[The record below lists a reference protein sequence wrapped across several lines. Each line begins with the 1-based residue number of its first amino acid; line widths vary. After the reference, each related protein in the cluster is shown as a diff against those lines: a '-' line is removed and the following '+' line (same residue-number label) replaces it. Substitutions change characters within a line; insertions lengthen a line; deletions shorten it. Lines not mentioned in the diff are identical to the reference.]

1 MKKNNILQYL
11 QIDKYS
17 KEIPNIEYF
26 FIVSILITTILI
38 TINYLTK

>member
-17 KEIPNIEYF
+17 KEIPSTEYF